1 MLSIPICIERID
13 TTELSVISLSFLMDL
28 HITEISL

>member
-1 MLSIPICIERID
+1 
-13 TTELSVISLSFLMDL
+13 MDL